1 MADNTDV
8 FYNELL
14 ARLQKGESVDKLA
27 GELTKAINDANTE
40 HERLCREAEEEAKR
54 AEAEAK
60 RKSDMKQQ
68 DKVAAMEQLLDGLY
82 GLLQAYDADKEIT
95 SMIAELDANEVVQE
109 IDKMWSLIAA
119 GLPAFPGRNH
129 AEDSTEARS
138 ALDDFLNKYVR

>member
-27 GELTKAINDANTE
+27 SELTKAINDANSE
-40 HERLCREAEEEAKR
+40 HERLCREAAEKAKR
-54 AEAEAK
+54 EEAEAK

-68 DKVAAMEQLLDGLY
+68 DKVAAMDQLLDGLY
-82 GLLQAYDADKEIT
+82 SLLAAYDVDKEIL
-95 SMIAELDANEVVQE
+95 SIIDELDASEVIQE
-109 IDKMWSLIAA
+109 IDTMLGFAA
-119 GLPAFPGRNH
+119 PRSEPAKQG
-129 AEDSTEARS
+129 AS

>member
-1 MADNTDV
+1 MADNTNV

-40 HERLCREAEEEAKR
+40 HERLCREAAEKAKQ
-54 AEAEAK
+54 AAAEAK

-82 GLLQAYDADKEIT
+82 GLLAAYDVDKEIL
-95 SMIAELDANEVVQE
+95 SIIEELDESEVVQE
-109 IDKMWSLIAA
+109 IDAMLGFAA
-119 GLPAFPGRNH
+119 PRSEPAKQG
-129 AEDSTEARS
+129 AS

>member
-27 GELTKAINDANTE
+27 SELTKAINDANTE
-40 HERLCREAEEEAKR
+40 HERLCREAAEEAKR
-54 AEAEAK
+54 EAK

-68 DKVAAMEQLLDGLY
+68 DKVAAMDQLLDGLY
-82 GLLQAYDADKEIT
+82 GLLKAYDVDKEIL
-95 SMIAELDANEVVQE
+95 SIIDELDASEVIQE
-109 IDKMWSLIAA
+109 IDSMLGLAA
-119 GLPAFPGRNH
+119 PQSEPAKQG
-129 AEDSTEARS
+129 AS

>member
-1 MADNTDV
+1 MADNTNV

-40 HERLCREAEEEAKR
+40 HERLCREAAEKAKR

-68 DKVAAMEQLLDGLY
+68 DKVAAMDQLLDGLY
-82 GLLQAYDADKEIT
+82 SLLAAYDVDKEIL
-95 SMIAELDANEVVQE
+95 SIIDELDASEIIQE
-109 IDKMWSLIAA
+109 IDTMLGFAA
-119 GLPAFPGRNH
+119 PQSEPAKQG
-129 AEDSTEARS
+129 AS

>member
-1 MADNTDV
+1 MADNTNV

-40 HERLCREAEEEAKR
+40 HERLCREAAEEAKR
-54 AEAEAK
+54 EAK

-68 DKVAAMEQLLDGLY
+68 DKVAAMDQLLDGLY
-82 GLLQAYDADKEIT
+82 GLLKAYDVDKEIL
-95 SMIAELDANEVVQE
+95 SIIDELDASEVIQE
-109 IDKMWSLIAA
+109 VDAMLGFAA
-119 GLPAFPGRNH
+119 PRSEPAKQG
-129 AEDSTEARS
+129 AS

>member
-40 HERLCREAEEEAKR
+40 HERLAAEAAKR

-82 GLLQAYDADKEIT
+82 GLLAAYDADKEFLSI
-95 SMIAELDANEVVQE
+95 IDELDASEVIQE
-109 IDKMWSLIAA
+109 IDAMLGFSAPRSE
-119 GLPAFPGRNH
+119 PAKQG
-129 AEDSTEARS
+129 AS

>member
-1 MADNTDV
+1 MADNTNV

-27 GELTKAINDANTE
+27 NELTKAINDANTE
-40 HERLCREAEEEAKR
+40 HERLCHEAAEKAKR

-68 DKVAAMEQLLDGLY
+68 DKVAAMDQLLDGLY
-82 GLLQAYDADKEIT
+82 SLLAAYDVDKEIL
-95 SMIAELDANEVVQE
+95 SIIDELDASEVIQE
-109 IDKMWSLIAA
+109 IDSMLGFHSE
-119 GLPAFPGRNH
+119 PAKQG
-129 AEDSTEARS
+129 AS

>member
-1 MADNTDV
+1 MADNTNV

-27 GELTKAINDANTE
+27 NELTKAINEANTE
-40 HERLCREAEEEAKR
+40 HERLREAERLA

-68 DKVAAMEQLLDGLY
+68 DKVAAMDELLDGLY
-82 GLLQAYDADKEIT
+82 SLLAAYDVDKEIL
-95 SMIAELDANEVVQE
+95 SIIDELDASEVIQE
-109 IDKMWSLIAA
+109 IDAMLGFAA
-119 GLPAFPGRNH
+119 PRSEPAKQG
-129 AEDSTEARS
+129 AS

>member
-40 HERLCREAEEEAKR
+40 HERLREAERLA

-68 DKVAAMEQLLDGLY
+68 DKVAAMDQLLDGLY
-82 GLLQAYDADKEIT
+82 SLLAAYDVDKEIL
-95 SMIAELDANEVVQE
+95 SIIDELDASEVIQE
-109 IDKMWSLIAA
+109 IDAMLGFAA
-119 GLPAFPGRNH
+119 PRSEPAKQG
-129 AEDSTEARS
+129 AS